1 MLVISPYVH
10 CFVSQ
15 KPFAGGVC
23 QLDRSEEGGYPSWL
37 LACSQAPSA
46 PCSPINNCIQV
57 LSESEE
63 EEEEATAAEAARRLN
78 WNLAS
83 KRTLFQPDFSDLDL
97 TLIEEN

>member
-1 MLVISPYVH
+1 MYISL
-10 CFVSQ
+10 FFWQ
-15 KPFAGGVC
+15 KPFAGEVC
-23 QLDRSEEGGYPSWL
+23 QLDKSEEGGYPSWL
-37 LACSQAPSA
+37 LTCSPQSPSA

-63 EEEEATAAEAARRLN
+63 EEDEEEAAAVQAARQIN